1 MQLGDNLQIDE
12 LPAYILKQD
21 GEAMLRPHTEV
32 YLSENAVKKHFKS
45 VYYVIYQLLR
55 QRYCTHG
62 QVSVRVRTAKNLSW
76 AIGLMILYSQKH

>member
-32 YLSENAVKKHFKS
+32 YLSENAVKKTF
-45 VYYVIYQLLR
+45 
-55 QRYCTHG
+55 
-62 QVSVRVRTAKNLSW
+62 
-76 AIGLMILYSQKH
+76 